1 MAHSL
6 NRGPPRQAAAQS
18 FPRSATVRLA
28 LERRAARGAPVETE
42 RAAPSWWTTVAQAA
56 HLSREKRTSN
66 PTTAGWSIWQHGRLQ
81 STCPAK
87 SDWTRGAVAS
97 TTNYVCI
104 RAKGNK
110 LGLRSALLRA
120 TTCAAAPAFAPTVAM
135 ALPDSPG
142 GPGPWATG
150 TDMGPFRV
158 SSTGPSNVEDCCHVA
173 FPRRSTEPGR
183 NYPRTNNNHITYWPS
198 CLDSRPQHNQ
208 PQQLPKACDTLA
220 PARGEMLSIALL
232 LGWQNLAL
240 DPAVHSPGSAQRGR
254 QPTAWELPPLH
265 QLCESKLQGPCDM
278 ASDHAAD
285 PLVVPEQEAAPLMHN
300 SVDEL
305 ELTSADQEEQFAKA
319 MALLSGKDSSHHD
332 LPDEDLSAWIKQSV
346 KRSSDSRPSHV

>member
-142 GPGPWATG
+142 GPRPWATG
-150 TDMGPFRV
+150 TDMGPSVSAQQAPVMSKTAAMLPSQGDRPSRV
-158 SSTGPSNVEDCCHVA
+158 ATTQEPTTTILPIGQVVLTHGLNTTNHNNC
-173 FPRRSTEPGR
+173 PRLVI
-183 NYPRTNNNHITYWPS
+183 HW
-198 CLDSRPQHNQ
+198 
-208 PQQLPKACDTLA
+208 
-220 PARGEMLSIALL
+220 LL
-232 LGWQNLAL
+232 L
-240 DPAVHSPGSAQRGR
+240 
-254 QPTAWELPPLH
+254 
-265 QLCESKLQGPCDM
+265 
-278 ASDHAAD
+278 
-285 PLVVPEQEAAPLMHN
+285 
-300 SVDEL
+300 
-305 ELTSADQEEQFAKA
+305 EEKC
-319 MALLSGKDSSHHD
+319 
-332 LPDEDLSAWIKQSV
+332 
-346 KRSSDSRPSHV
+346 